1 MGIQILTYPDSG
13 ISKREINELGGEQL
27 NVISVS
33 RIDKLITRVN
43 SFSVSKRII
52 GALFI
57 LGFIVSLIPIIATM
71 FFSVPVLDDYNFGA
85 RAHISYINGNGFWN
99 GVFDNCTWFFYNWQG
114 FFTANFIASSQPYVI
129 NESLYFISILVF
141 FITFVFSLFYFF
153 KTILIDILK
162 VSVLTYIIVSIPI
175 IEFIIQFLP
184 SAAEGIYWMDGSLSM
199 FITGLVLILIS
210 LIFGYENA
218 SHRKLIFITTCFLS
232 AVLSG
237 AINIDYIT
245 LLLLFIFAVIFYRK
259 KKRVLSLVC
268 VNFIILT
275 FGVVISIL
283 APGNAVRKSALSG
296 FPIYKSILLA
306 IRSSLELFGTW
317 SSICFI
323 ISLIFISVILWNQL
337 KKSSFNFKYPLLVF
351 LAMYILYSSRMS
363 LQYYSNGYLG
373 SPRHMNQYFIG
384 FVLCMT
390 ISSIY
395 FTGWLSK
402 RTKMARINSER
413 ISLALCLFICFVY
426 FSGCLSYGIKDLN
439 SVSTSISFIKAE
451 TQKYNKEMKE
461 RIKLYNDKEINQV
474 KVKPLSC
481 HPKFFMDDSIVSDP
495 NFWTNDAVAKYYEKD
510 SIILEEMINK

>member
-1 MGIQILTYPDSG
+1 MNGIPV
-13 ISKREINELGGEQL
+13 SKT
-27 NVISVS
+27 
-33 RIDKLITRVN
+33 DKLITRVN
-43 SFSVSKRII
+43 SFSISKRII
-52 GALFI
+52 GAVFV
-57 LGFIVSLIPIIATM
+57 LGFIISLIPIIATM

-85 RAHISYINGNGFWN
+85 RAHMSYINGNGFWN
-99 GVFDNCTWFFYNWQG
+99 GVFDSCIWFFNNWQG

-141 FITFVFSLFYFF
+141 FVTFVFSLFCFF
-153 KTILIDILK
+153 KAVLVDILK
-162 VSVLTYIIVSIPI
+162 ISVLTYIIVSIPI
-175 IEFIIQFLP
+175 IEIIIQFLP

-210 LIFGYENA
+210 LIIGYENA

-245 LLLLFIFAVIFYRK
+245 LLLLFVFAVIFYRK

-317 SSICFI
+317 PSICFI
-323 ISLIFISVILWNQL
+323 ISLIFISIVLWNKL
-337 KKSSFNFKYPLLVF
+337 KQSTFSFNNPLLVF
-351 LAMYILYSSRMS
+351 LVMYILYSSRMS

-373 SPRHMNQYFIG
+373 SPRHMNQYYIG

-390 ISSIY
+390 ITWIY

-402 RTKMARINSER
+402 KTRIATFNSER
-413 ISLALCLFICFVY
+413 ISLVFCLFICFVY

-439 SVSTSISFIKAE
+439 SVSTSISFIKGQ
-451 TQKYNKEMKE
+451 TQKYNQEMKE
-461 RIKLYNDKEINQV
+461 RMVLYNDKDLKQV

-481 HPKFFMDDSIVSDP
+481 HPKFFMDDSIVSDSE
-495 NFWTNDAVAKYYEKD
+495 FWTNDAISKYYEKD
-510 SIILEEMINK
+510 SVILEEIINK